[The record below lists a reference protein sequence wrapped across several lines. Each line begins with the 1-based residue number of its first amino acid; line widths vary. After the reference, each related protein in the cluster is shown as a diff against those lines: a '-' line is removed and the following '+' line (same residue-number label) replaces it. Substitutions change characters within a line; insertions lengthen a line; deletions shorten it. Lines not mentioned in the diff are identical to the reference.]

1 MCARATGLPHH
12 PSPRARVLGRPALG
26 RPTTTISLISQT
38 ISQSFELS
46 ENISQLYSPRRPA
59 WASLPHRPSPSPFAP
74 RTSPERGALAA
85 HGPAGSG
92 TADPACRAGPGRA
105 GPARRDRRHI
115 GCRDGDRRGGCGR
128 GRAWAGR
135 KRCASSPMPSLP
147 QSHPPHVNT
156 LPPPAPAALL
166 SRPLRHVPLYQLC
179 AARLERPRV
188 REPRGPSASTRC
200 GTAGEVREPRGP
212 RGARPH
218 TPAAEARGRT
228 HPQQRRAA
236 AYTRSRGARPLGRRP
251 PLREG
256 GVRLA

>member
-156 LPPPAPAALL
+156 LPHQPLL
-166 SRPLRHVPLYQLC
+166 RYCHVLCVTSLCINYARHGWRGRGSASPEAPLRQLG
-179 AARLERPRV
+179 AARRERSVSP
-188 REPRGPSASTRC
+188 EAP
-200 GTAGEVREPRGP
+200 
-212 RGARPH
+212 
-218 TPAAEARGRT
+218 EARGRT